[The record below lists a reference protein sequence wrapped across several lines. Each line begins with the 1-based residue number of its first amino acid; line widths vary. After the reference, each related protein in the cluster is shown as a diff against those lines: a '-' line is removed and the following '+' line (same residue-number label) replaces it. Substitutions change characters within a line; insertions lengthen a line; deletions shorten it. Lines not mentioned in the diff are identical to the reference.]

1 MDYLISQALQ
11 LAEEYHAP
19 IAYPVKNRIAYVVS
33 HGLSY
38 ASNGYAI
45 RTQGIAEAL
54 NEQGL
59 DTLCCI
65 RPGRPWELGAGNAI
79 PVHSVVNGV
88 RYIHTNWPDSRKPE
102 SEIEH
107 LEASIKAFVQL
118 FRVFKPQSVLAAS
131 DYKVGLPAW
140 IAAKRLGLPFYNEVR
155 GFWELSREASEPD
168 YAKTREYNARDERD
182 TFVASKSEK
191 VFTLNQPMKNELV
204 RRGVDQSKIDIVP
217 HGVNKLP
224 EIKSADPGLKR
235 KLGIQDGER
244 VVGYIGSFT
253 PYEGLDILIQACAE
267 LVRQGEKIK
276 LLLVGDD
283 QPVTALNGD
292 KNVLTVKPWMIQVGR
307 VPHEA
312 VADYYAL
319 IDAVVIP
326 RKKQP
331 VCELVP
337 PMKANEALA
346 YGKRLVVSDVAP
358 MAEYA
363 QKHDGVVTF
372 EVGNVSSLTQALQG
386 SVKLP
391 APQPSRDLLFSA
403 HKEPMV
409 KALKGEQGQQGGES
423 EPVAKPIVAPVV
435 KSESELP
442 SQPVQKLKDK
452 IELSNSTYW
461 SEIEVSQGQSITVKG
476 NVKYHN
482 KKGIVDRKAVML
494 VKAYGQDARELDVAC
509 GALTKSQPLRGYYK
523 YLHCSQGAVVPLH
536 EFEVPHGVVKIM
548 IGFRLFYSR
557 GVKVTVDGLE
567 IGVVKKISSLLHNA
581 YYPGSAAFS
590 DLSKLLGGNVTP
602 PKVSKKE
609 SDNSYNVLTIMDE
622 FTQDCFK
629 DEFNLVPADKTAW
642 REQLDSHDI
651 NMFFAESAWRGNC
664 ATWNYCMSKIKGKF
678 GEPLLELLLE
688 CKRRKIPTVFWNKE
702 DPVNYDVFIDAA
714 KCFDYVFTTDAT
726 VIDRYKKDVGHDR
739 VYLLKF
745 AAQENLHLPIL
756 KGEKNGR
763 VAFAGSW
770 NGEKYPIRAE
780 RLEML
785 FEYPLEQGIL
795 DIYDRYSSPE
805 NAAPG
810 LVYPEK
816 YKASLLPAVPYNK
829 IADQVYKKYSVMIN
843 VNSVEDSSSMLAR
856 RIYELCG
863 CGTPIVSSP
872 ANSLKNELSE
882 IVQVANTPQESREKI
897 SRILDDDIHALKIA
911 AKGVRFVHSAN
922 TYRHRFSEI
931 LDKVAEGRDVERVE
945 RFRVTAVCVSKR
957 PWFAANVARMLK
969 AQNDVEVKVIYVA
982 HGEETDESEVVTAF
996 QEFESFKFMR
1006 ITGEDKVLADGL
1018 NLALDACDTDIVAKI
1033 DDDDH
1038 YGPHYL
1044 LDSCLALQYSG
1055 ASLVGKTSFFCY
1067 VESTNDFALR
1077 FPGKHYRYFK
1087 RVQGGTLVWS
1097 RKMTVNL
1104 KFTQVRQGT
1113 DSIFI
1118 KDLLDSGL
1126 KVFSADP
1133 FNFVHVRYSSGN
1145 NHTWAIDDAKF
1156 LEAAKKLGSGLMLDI
1171 AFN

>member
-1 MDYLISQALQ
+1 MDDLLQ
-11 LAEEYHAP
+11 LATRLAEHDDTPLTLP
-19 IAYPVKNRIAYVVS
+19 IPGRVAYVVS
-33 HGLSY
+33 HGQSY

-45 RTQGIAEAL
+45 RTQGIAQAL
-54 NEQGL
+54 NAQGCEV
-59 DTLCCI
+59 LCLV
-65 RPGRPWELGAGNAI
+65 RPGRPWELNEQADVTTEVTI
-79 PVHSVVNGV
+79 DGV
-88 RYIHTNWPDSRKPE
+88 RYLHSRWPAGKVPKGE
-102 SEIEH
+102 CAH
-107 LEASIKAFVQL
+107 LEASVERFTEL
-118 FRVFKPQSVLAAS
+118 FRVYRPEKIIAAS
-131 DYKVGLPAW
+131 NYIVGLPAW
-140 IAAKRLGLPFYNEVR
+140 IAAKRLGLPFDNEVR
-155 GFWELSREASEPD
+155 GFWELSREAREPG
-168 YAKTREYNARDERD
+168 YAKTQACRQEAERD
-182 TFVASKSEK
+182 AFVARKAGH
-191 VFTLNQPMKNELV
+191 VFTLNHAMREELA
-204 RRGVDQSKIDIVP
+204 RRDVNPTRISIVP
-217 HGVNKLP
+217 NGVSQLPALKSGDDKLR
-224 EIKSADPGLKR
+224 K
-235 KLGIQDGER
+235 KLGIDKDCIII
-244 VVGYIGSFT
+244 GYIGSFT
-253 PYEGLDILIQACAE
+253 AYEGLDVLTKACAD
-267 LVRQGEKIK
+267 LVKAGEKIQ

-283 QPVTALNGD
+283 QP
-292 KNVLTVKPWMIQVGR
+292 LTQAVESIKTVASIPWLIRAGR
-307 VPHEA
+307 VPHEQI
-312 VADYYAL
+312 ADYYSL
-319 IDAVVIP
+319 FDAVVIP
-326 RKKQP
+326 RKNST
-331 VCELVP
+331 VCQLVP
-337 PMKANEALA
+337 PMKAAEALA
-346 YGKRLVVSDVAP
+346 FGKRLVVSDVAP
-358 MAEYA
+358 LVEYA
-363 QKHDGVVTF
+363 QNFESVITF
-372 EVGNVSSLTQALQG
+372 EAGSSQSLVKALQG
-386 SVKLP
+386 ALKLP
-391 APQPSRDLLFSA
+391 VPQPSTELLFSA
-403 HKEPMV
+403 HIEPMV
-409 KALKGEQGQQGGES
+409 RVLKGEKGQQGGES
-423 EPVAKPIVAPVV
+423 EAVAKQVVAPVINS
-435 KSESELP
+435 KSELP

-461 SEIEVSQGQSITVKG
+461 REIEVSQGQSITVKG
-476 NVKYHN
+476 NVQYHN

-494 VKAYGQDARELDVAC
+494 VKACGQDGRELDVAC
-509 GALTKSQPLRGYYK
+509 GALAKSQPLGAYYK

-536 EFEVPHGVVKIM
+536 EFEVPDEVVKIKV
-548 IGFRLFYSR
+548 GFRLFHARS
-557 GVKVTVDGLE
+557 VKVTVDGLE
-567 IGVVKKISSLLHNA
+567 IGVKKKISSLVHKA
-581 YYPGSAAFS
+581 SYPDSAAFA
-590 DLSKLLGGNVTP
+590 DLSKVLRENVPP

-609 SDNSYNVLTIMDE
+609 SDNNYNVLTIMDE

-629 DEFNLVPADKTAW
+629 DEFNLVPADKAAW
-642 REQLDSHDI
+642 REQLDNDDFD
-651 NMFFAESAWRGNC
+651 MFFAESAWRGNG

-678 GEPLLELLLE
+678 GSPLLELLLE

-714 KCFDYVFTTDAT
+714 SCFDYIFTTDAT
-726 VIDRYKKDVGHDR
+726 VIDRYKEDVGHDR

-745 AAQENLHLPIL
+745 AAQEKLHSPLL

-770 NGEKYPIRAE
+770 NGEKYPTRAE

-785 FEYPLEQGIL
+785 FEYPLEKGIL
-795 DIYDRYSSPE
+795 DIYDRYSSLE

-897 SRILDDDIHALKIA
+897 SRVLDDDVHALKIA

-931 LDKVAEGRDVERVE
+931 LDKVAEGRDDEGVE

-969 AQNDVEVKVIYVA
+969 AQNGVEVKVIYVA
-982 HGEETDESEVVTAF
+982 HGEETDESEVVAAF

-1006 ITGEDKVLADGL
+1006 ISGEDKVLADGL

-1038 YGPHYL
+1038 YGPNYL

-1055 ASLVGKTSFFCY
+1055 AALVGKTSFFCY

-1097 RKMTVNL
+1097 RKMTGNL

-1118 KDLLDSGL
+1118 KDLLDSGR